1 MQRVLLTGRSPAL
14 LSVLFALWLAVPTR
28 AHAEELGSR
37 GNLVFSADRLFGL
50 YFHHE
55 SIETSPNTNVEA
67 DTTSI
72 GLGWSVPG
80 SNTMLTYPRLGIDY
94 FLTRAFTL
102 GGSIGFWTGSTE
114 DQATRTYFLLAARV
128 GYALRLSHS
137 VSFWP
142 RAGFT
147 YTTVSVEDSNLD
159 NYTFAVTIEAPFV
172 FAITEGFAFTVG
184 PNLDLGFL
192 AERASRDASETLFGL
207 MVGLSGWTNL

>member
-1 MQRVLLTGRSPAL
+1 
-14 LSVLFALWLAVPTR
+14 LFALWLAVPTR

-50 YFHHE
+50 YFTHL
-55 SIETSPNTNVEA
+55 SIETSPNTDAQVDA
-67 DTTSI
+67 TSI
-72 GLGWSVPG
+72 GLGWTLSET
-80 SNTMLTYPRLGIDY
+80 STLTIPRLGVDY
-94 FLTRAFTL
+94 FLSRAFTL
-102 GGSIGFWTGSTE
+102 GGSIGFWSGSPE
-114 DQATRTYFLLAARV
+114 DQLTRTAFLLAARV

-142 RAGFT
+142 RGGFT
-147 YTTVSVEDSNLD
+147 YTTVSVEDSNAD